1 MCQPSYLHKTSWT
14 QDCKYKGLLLGLL
27 FDIGFVV
34 FGGLGVNNTQEHGVI
49 GMLLESVLCDVDIPV
64 FVYLCVLILFDIVFV
79 VIDVIGDNIDHDGH
93 KDEEP
98 GMIGMLMKKGTPS
111 PQHSSGL
118 SQFLTT

>member
-1 MCQPSYLHKTSWT
+1 M
-14 QDCKYKGLLLGLL
+14 GLL

-34 FGGLGVNNTQEHGVI
+34 FTGGLGVNSTQEHGVI
-49 GMLLESVLCDVDIPV
+49 GMLLKSVLCDVDMPV
-64 FVYLCVLILFDIVFV
+64 FVYLCVLILFDIGFA
-79 VIDVIGDNIDHDGH
+79 VIDVVGDNIYHDGD

-118 SQFLTT
+118 SQYLTT